1 MFVNVIAHTVAK
13 MQLGSIKDY
22 VHEMEKTN
30 TLKLEELSKSSE
42 EGAKKLTEEEQE
54 IYWEYAIDEFR
65 NLEKTFPSLLRYSTV
80 VLTYSTIEQYLVR
93 VVKPHMA
100 NALGYEGIMELN
112 QKFKKEFGKFNY
124 EGHFLKRLGE
134 YMSNEMGIQFPFD
147 CKEWEFINDLN
158 TIRNNIVHCNG
169 RIYDDQRV
177 EEIKKVIDSYETI
190 NISDSG
196 EIVIKQDFITHMS
209 NQVELFLSLVFES
222 VQQKK

>member
-1 MFVNVIAHTVAK
+1 MFENVIAHTVAK
-13 MQLGSIKDY
+13 MQVGSIRDY

-30 TLKLEELSKSSE
+30 RLKLEELSKLSEKSSKE
-42 EGAKKLTEEEQE
+42 LTEEEQDM
-54 IYWEYAIDEFR
+54 YWEYVMDEF
-65 NLEKTFPSLLRYSTV
+65 NDLDKTFPSLLRYSTV

-93 VVKPHMA
+93 VVKAHMA
-100 NALGYEGIMELN
+100 STLGYEDMMELN
-112 QKFKKEFGKFNY
+112 RKFKKEFGKFKY
-124 EGHFLKRLGE
+124 EGHFLRRLGE
-134 YMSNEMGIQFPFD
+134 YMSKEMGIQFPFE

-169 RIYDDQRV
+169 RMYDDQKV

-196 EIVIKQDFITHMS
+196 EIAIKQDFITHMG

-222 VQQKK
+222 VQRKK

>member
-1 MFVNVIAHTVAK
+1 MFENVIAHTVAK
-13 MQLGSIKDY
+13 MQVGSIRDY

-30 TLKLEELSKSSE
+30 RLKLEELSKLSEKSSKE
-42 EGAKKLTEEEQE
+42 LTEEEQDM
-54 IYWEYAIDEFR
+54 YWEYVIDEF
-65 NLEKTFPSLLRYSTV
+65 NDLDKTFPSLLRYSTV

-93 VVKPHMA
+93 VVKAHMA
-100 NALGYEGIMELN
+100 STLRYEDMMELN
-112 QKFKKEFGKFNY
+112 RKFKKEFGKFKY
-124 EGHFLKRLGE
+124 EGHFLRRLGE
-134 YMSNEMGIQFPFD
+134 YMSKEMGIQFPFE

-169 RIYDDQRV
+169 RMYDDQKV

-196 EIVIKQDFITHMS
+196 EIAIKQDFITHMG

-222 VQQKK
+222 VQRKK